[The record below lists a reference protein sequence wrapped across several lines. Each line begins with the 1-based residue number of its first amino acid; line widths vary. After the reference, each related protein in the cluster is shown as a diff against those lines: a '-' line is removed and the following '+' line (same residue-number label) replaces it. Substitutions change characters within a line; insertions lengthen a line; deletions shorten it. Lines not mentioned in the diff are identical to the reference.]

1 MANDD
6 CLSILL
12 CGVGG
17 QGTVLAADILARVA
31 AHEGLDVKVSEIH
44 GMSQRGGSV
53 VTFVRFGSLV
63 HAPLLSYGEAD
74 HIVAFEATEA
84 LRYLPYLAPAGKMLV
99 NSEEIKPLP
108 VLIGSAAMPENTLE
122 FIAEKGALVIDA
134 LKIASDLG
142 NPKGTNIVLLGAL
155 SAQLEFPEETWRT
168 VIENRVP
175 PKTIAANIAAFK
187 EGRKRGTDS
196 R

>member
-1 MANDD
+1 MMVND
-6 CLSILL
+6 CLSVLL

-17 QGTVLAADILARVA
+17 QGTVLAADILAKVV

-53 VTFVRFGSLV
+53 VTFVRFGTEV
-63 HAPLLSYGEAD
+63 HAPLLSYGDAD

-108 VLIGSAAMPENTLE
+108 VLIESASMPENTLA
-122 FIAEKGALVIDA
+122 FLKSRGALIIDA
-134 LKIASDLG
+134 LKIASSLE

-155 SAQLEFPEETWRT
+155 SIQLPFPESTWDT
-168 VIENRVP
+168 VIESRVP
-175 PKTIAANIAAFK
+175 PQTIAANMAAFK
-187 EGRKRGTDS
+187 AGRTIATC
-196 R
+196 